1 MNNVLTEEG
10 IFLMFKALT
19 KHGNS
24 LALVIEKPIL
34 DLLGAGPDTTFE
46 VTTDGEALVLTPIKD
61 KKRRAA
67 FKAALEKVNRNYSN
81 ALKKL
86 AE

>member
-1 MNNVLTEEG
+1 MQ
-10 IFLMFKALT
+10 KALV

-34 DLLGAGPDTTFE
+34 DLLGADADTPFDI
-46 VTTDGEALVLTPIKD
+46 TTDGQALVLTPTQD
-61 KKRRAA
+61 PKRRAA
-67 FKAALEKVNRNYSN
+67 LRTALDRANRRY
-81 ALKKL
+81 AEDLTRL